1 MVSNVCYE
9 GSEIFI
15 SLISYAC
22 THNSKTNQYA
32 PPPFSSPFAYISR
45 FACVHSYQSSL
56 PRFFSQ
62 ASSFVSQW
70 KIPSFI
76 EISVFSVKM
85 SRYHYFQWKCRVIII
100 FSENVNSSVINVV
113 HRACRLYK
121 VKHRC
126 VDVST
131 TRTHRREGTLHG
143 DECMHWCT
151 ANGTAQTHN
160 LKYMSV

>member
-1 MVSNVCYE
+1 MVSNVYYE
-9 GSEIFI
+9 GSERFI

-85 SRYHYFQWKCRVIII
+85 SRYHYFQWKCEFFSDKCCSPRVQ
-100 FSENVNSSVINVV
+100 VIQSQTSLRWREHNTY
-113 HRACRLYK
+113 A
-121 VKHRC
+121 
-126 VDVST
+126 ST
-131 TRTHRREGTLHG
+131 WGNPTRWWMYAL
-143 DECMHWCT
+143 MHC
-151 ANGTAQTHN
+151 
-160 LKYMSV
+160 